1 MSTEPARQPDSQLS
15 LSSVASAKVEALNSQ
30 LVGPRQPVD
39 LALPGGAELIA
50 FPSGRYAIPSDDM
63 ADFGKL
69 AVKEQERVKFLLGL
83 FAKMEAGGIVAM
95 SETLGFQLRA
105 VRGYSASNLRAAYY
119 KWIEGGWRMVARRYT
134 NGGEGLPIA
143 FVQHLRALMENNA
156 RSMKQAMNMIKREW
170 FLGKSIPGYGTWQ
183 EWFLTQW
190 PERELPTVC
199 PGTPRGWSKS
209 NLYSVQPVKAQR
221 ALKTRGFAAAK
232 ALLGSIVRDPSTLLP
247 LQLVVIDDFEADQK
261 CFYWDPVKGTRAIV
275 RMAGV
280 AAMDVATRRIIG
292 LIFKPRLTDDEG
304 AKQSITRADVRL
316 LLYGIL
322 RDYGVPAHG
331 MTIMAENAA
340 AAVTTELELTFT
352 NLFGGKI
359 AITRT
364 GVIDRALVEHGFKDT
379 GGKPWLKGWIESFF
393 NLLHN
398 VAGFL
403 PGQKGSSYL
412 TKPADFDEKERLTL
426 RLVGTG
432 RNDAQLSDEQLA
444 KARLPFLSPGE
455 LHDAYLQLFR
465 WIEERTDHELRG
477 FAKVIEWRSHES
489 EPWQPFEA
497 LATLTDE
504 QQLSALVR
512 ERMQSPRE
520 RWAVLFPRIT
530 CHPVPAHVAM
540 MLCLTPKKTEL
551 KSARLTFTHNGTGYT
566 WLADPRGELAQ
577 SLRDGAEVLVY
588 FDATQPLSAHVT
600 DLQGRYLGEVRRLG
614 PVNITDTAA
623 VTDAEKQLAQHYAAH
638 LEEIRAR
645 PLHQLEAAKMLEDR
659 TVNAALV
666 DEAKQLRNTQGVTAT
681 LNRPVPAAAIAAGGD
696 QLGAAVATRDLRR
709 LRDEAQRKAL
719 RKAGDQSESLLDSPA
734 PNATSASTEDLS
746 GELI

>member
-1 MSTEPARQPDSQLS
+1 MSSE
-15 LSSVASAKVEALNSQ
+15 AS
-30 LVGPRQPVD
+30 QPVTVHQPQNLSETKGD
-39 LALPGGAELIA
+39 ALALPGGAELIQ
-50 FPSGRYAIPSDDM
+50 FPTGRYAIPAEQM

-69 AVKEQERVKFLLGL
+69 AVKEQERVKFLLSL
-83 FAKMEAGGIVAM
+83 FARMESGGIVAM

-119 KWIEGGWRMVARRYT
+119 KWLDGGWKMVARNYT
-134 NGGEGLPIA
+134 NGGEKLPMA
-143 FVQHLRALMENNA
+143 FVQHLRALMESNA
-156 RSMKQAMNMIKREW
+156 RSMKQAMNQIKRDW
-170 FLGKSIPGYGTWQ
+170 FAGKSIPGFGTWQ

-190 PERELPTVC
+190 PERDLPSVC
-199 PGTPRGWSKS
+199 PGTPRGWGRS
-209 NLYSVQPVKAQR
+209 NLYALQPVKAQR
-221 ALKTRGFAAAK
+221 MLKTRGFAAAK

-304 AKQSITRADVRL
+304 TKQSITRADVRL

-393 NLLHN
+393 NLMHN

-403 PGQKGSSYL
+403 PGQKGANYL
-412 TKPADFDEKERLTL
+412 VKPSDFDEKERVTL
-426 RLVGTG
+426 RLIGTG
-432 RNDAQLSDEQLA
+432 PRDAQLSDEQLA
-444 KARLPFLSPGE
+444 KARLPFVSPGE
-455 LHDAYLQLFR
+455 LHDSYLQLFR

-477 FAKVIEWRSHES
+477 FAKVIEWRSHEA
-489 EPWQPFEA
+489 EPWQPFDA
-497 LATLTDE
+497 MATLTDE

-512 ERMQSPRE
+512 ERMLSPRE
-520 RWAVLFPRIT
+520 RWAALFPRIT
-530 CHPVPAHVAM
+530 CHAVPPHVAM

-551 KSARLTFTHNGTGYT
+551 KSGKLTFTHNGTGYT
-566 WLADPRGELAQ
+566 WLTDPRGPLAQ
-577 SLRDGAEVLVY
+577 SVRDGADLLVY
-588 FDATQPLSAHVT
+588 FDATQPLAAHVT
-600 DLQGRYLGEVRRLG
+600 DLQGRYLGEVKRLG

-638 LEEIRAR
+638 LDEIRAR
-645 PLHQLEAAKMLEDR
+645 PLHQAEAAQQLEDNA
-659 TVNAALV
+659 VNAALV
-666 DEAKQLRNTQGVTAT
+666 EDAKSLRNTQGVTAT
-681 LNRPVPAAAIAAGGD
+681 LNRPIPQATIAAGGD
-696 QLGAAVATRDLRR
+696 ATATQIAQNDLRQ
-709 LRDEAQRKAL
+709 LKRKAAA
-719 RKAGDQSESLLDSPA
+719 KALQGAGNLDA
-734 PNATSASTEDLS
+734 QNLF
-746 GELI
+746 